1 MTWTIQTHVPA
12 RDWRWVQVEVARP
25 SGPPE
30 WWTGELLF
38 MGDTRARLVAIS
50 REVALHVAEVATAL
64 ATPIQRW
71 YLPSTSRGTLYATP
85 DAAIVVGARIT
96 ALMVAFD
103 DAAAKHDVASAA
115 LAAQEL
121 LDLREGAWCE
131 AIKEVPKPTRSRGDS
146 NDGFL

>member
-1 MTWTIQTHVPA
+1 MTWTIQAHVPA
-12 RDWRWVQVEVARP
+12 RDWRWVQVEVGRP
-25 SGPPE
+25 SDGSE

-38 MGDTRARLVAIS
+38 GGDTRARLAAIS
-50 REVALHVAEVATAL
+50 SEVAVHVAEVEQAL

-71 YLPSTSRGTLYATP
+71 YLPPTSRGTPYASP
-85 DAAIVVGARIT
+85 GAAIVVGARIA

-121 LDLREGAWCE
+121 LDLRDGAWGE

>member
-1 MTWTIQTHVPA
+1 MTWTIKAHVPA

-25 SGPPE
+25 GHSPE

-38 MGDTRARLVAIS
+38 GGDTRARLAAIS
-50 REVALHVAEVATAL
+50 SEIAAHVAEVTTAL
-64 ATPIQRW
+64 AAPIQRW
-71 YLPSTSRGTLYATP
+71 YLPPTSRGTHYASP
-85 DAAIVVGARIT
+85 DAALVVGARIA

-103 DAAAKHDVASAA
+103 DAAAKHDVASGA

-121 LDLREGAWCE
+121 LDLRDGAWCE